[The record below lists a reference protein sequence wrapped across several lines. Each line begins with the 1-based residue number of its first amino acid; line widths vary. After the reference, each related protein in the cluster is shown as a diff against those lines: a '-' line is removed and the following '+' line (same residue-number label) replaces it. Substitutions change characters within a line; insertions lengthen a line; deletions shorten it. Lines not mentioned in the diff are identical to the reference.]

1 MFFQLVVLIFE
12 KLVIVVLQCTFC
24 FKKTEDMSSF
34 RVGLHPSWSS
44 TYDFP
49 SRFVH
54 FFVDDWVSL
63 PCYFCCFQP
72 GGVVQYSNHQQN
84 RQVLCFQIGEGAF
97 LHHWRD
103 GSVRVRD
110 PGGIEGRRGNEW
122 PLLPRKKRTT
132 PRKTNMEPLKRDYF
146 SREYIFQPLIFR
158 GVMLVFRGVGGGFND
173 LFIFTLTW
181 GNDPID

>member
-24 FKKTEDMSSF
+24 FKKAENMSSF
-34 RVGLHPSWSS
+34 RVGLHPSWSF
-44 TYDFP
+44 TYYFP
-49 SRFVH
+49 LRFVYFLWMIGFPYRVIFVGANRGWFTTLFTSKTGRYYASKLGKER
-54 FFVDDWVSL
+54 FFI
-63 PCYFCCFQP
+63 
-72 GGVVQYSNHQQN
+72 
-84 RQVLCFQIGEGAF
+84 IGEM
-97 LHHWRD
+97 
-103 GSVRVRD
+103 D
-110 PGGIEGRRGNEW
+110 PSECGTREGLKGGHEW
-122 PLLPRKKRTT
+122 MATPPPKKKRTS